1 MREPASVYLSEPE
14 GPSCP
19 CSPPGRPPR
28 APRLLQR
35 EPSVSGA
42 QAWPRPPRGADATT
56 HSARRPGRRSRGR
69 SGRRP
74 WRGHRGRAGGRRSPG
89 CRRHRSARRGRLGRA
104 AGGSASRH
112 GRAGPRGR
120 PLAHQP
126 DAGRPGAH
134 PPGCT
139 GTRRPRWPA
148 THPAHSVARS
158 SPGRRSSCRRPR
170 GRGPHS
176 CRSTCAHSS
185 RQTGSE
191 DSLRTEAGHAL
202 GHVPPSSD
210 THAANASRALS
221 GPVSAAWAHV
231 YPGATPAGSR
241 PFTHPLGQQRPG
253 CPRAEVTQ
261 GKGASTLQELPEPA
275 RPVGGVWE
283 PPWGGGT
290 L

>member
-1 MREPASVYLSEPE
+1 MA
-14 GPSCP
+14 
-19 CSPPGRPPR
+19 
-28 APRLLQR
+28 
-35 EPSVSGA
+35 GA
-42 QAWPRPPRGADATT
+42 VQ
-56 HSARRPGRRSRGR
+56 
-69 SGRRP
+69 
-74 WRGHRGRAGGRRSPG
+74 
-89 CRRHRSARRGRLGRA
+89 A
-104 AGGSASRH
+104 AGGTVAPGGAGWGEPQAGQRPATEGQGHEAGLSRTSPTRAARAPTLQAAQ
-112 GRAGPRGR
+112 GRGAP
-120 PLAHQP
+120 
-126 DAGRPGAH
+126 AGRL
-134 PPGCT
+134 
-139 GTRRPRWPA
+139 

-241 PFTHPLGQQRPG
+241 PFTRPLGQQRPG
-253 CPRAEVTQ
+253 CPRAKVTQ

>member
-1 MREPASVYLSEPE
+1 MREPASVHPSEPE

-28 APRLLQR
+28 APRLLRR

-112 GRAGPRGR
+112 GRARPRGR

-139 GTRRPRWPA
+139 GTRRPPLAGSLTQLTAWPGPA
-148 THPAHSVARS
+148 QAAGAAAVGRVAEAPVPAGARVLTAHAKPVLRTACGQRPGTLWGTSPPALTLMQQTLPGPSPGQSLPPGHTCIQEQHQPGPAHSPAPS
-158 SPGRRSSCRRPR
+158 ASKGQAAPGPR
-170 GRGPHS
+170 
-176 CRSTCAHSS
+176 
-185 RQTGSE
+185 
-191 DSLRTEAGHAL
+191 
-202 GHVPPSSD
+202 
-210 THAANASRALS
+210 
-221 GPVSAAWAHV
+221 
-231 YPGATPAGSR
+231 
-241 PFTHPLGQQRPG
+241 
-253 CPRAEVTQ
+253 
-261 GKGASTLQELPEPA
+261 
-275 RPVGGVWE
+275 
-283 PPWGGGT
+283 
-290 L
+290 